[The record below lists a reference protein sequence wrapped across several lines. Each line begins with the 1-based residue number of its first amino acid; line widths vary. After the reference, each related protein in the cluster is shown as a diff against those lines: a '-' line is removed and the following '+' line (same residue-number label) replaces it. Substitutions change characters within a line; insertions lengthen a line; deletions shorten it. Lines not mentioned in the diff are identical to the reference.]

1 MCLLWSDDLVIQIS
15 YTFINIVNN
24 ILITSSRNLTVVG
37 TPTLVAGPS
46 GQALELNGADQY
58 IDLSSNDNG
67 CLGNPGQCELGLS
80 VTFNLKFVTLTEN
93 MYIFSNGGDEPDG
106 FGTAMYYR
114 RNRLFLTVSTKT
126 KEWTVETTLIKVNVF
141 FKVDFSWSEQTG
153 LVLYLDN
160 KEVASTKTFVTKTVT
175 VTVMTK
181 FYIGLSITTNIY
193 ANIVIDGWEVTEAT
207 KETRDLILV
216 ESTTQAE
223 TTMESTTEMSTTES
237 TTEMETSTLTS
248 TGKTNETLL
257 QTKIGLKFYIFLFKK
272 ERKAEVKDVLILKK

>member
-1 MCLLWSDDLVIQIS
+1 MIQIS
-15 YTFINIVNN
+15 YTFISIVGN
-24 ILITSSRNLTVVG
+24 ILVTPSRNLTVVG

-46 GQALELNGADQY
+46 GQALQLNGAGQY

-80 VTFNLKFVTLTEN
+80 VTFNVKFMTLTEN

-223 TTMESTTEMSTTES
+223 TTTESTTESTTEMSTTES
-237 TTEMETSTLTS
+237 TTEMETSTLTP
-248 TGKTNETLL
+248 TGKANESLF
-257 QTKIGLKFYIFLFKK
+257 QTEI
-272 ERKAEVKDVLILKK
+272 